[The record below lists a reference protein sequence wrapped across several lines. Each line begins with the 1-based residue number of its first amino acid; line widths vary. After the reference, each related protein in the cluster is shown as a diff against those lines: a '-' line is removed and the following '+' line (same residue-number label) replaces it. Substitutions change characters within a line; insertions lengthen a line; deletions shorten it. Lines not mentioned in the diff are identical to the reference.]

1 MSAVAE
7 KVADDILG
15 GLVPI
20 KQAVRVVDV
29 STPSRSR
36 GCFVAPDTFYL
47 LMEAGMHRADP
58 RVTPE
63 IIEAL
68 QLGFEAPVADL
79 ICELTRLTEPKPNPY
94 APPGRVELLHA
105 AIDVA
110 NALNTII

>member
-1 MSAVAE
+1 MAAAVVRQV
-7 KVADDILG
+7 KDSILG

-20 KQAVRVVDV
+20 ELAERVLDV
-29 STPSRSR
+29 SRPSHSR

-110 NALNTII
+110 NALNTI